1 MVNQK
6 FNSIR
11 NLQEQR
17 FEEMNQRILAIGQRI
32 DKHEVVVEKLLVS
45 SRSNLEKTIQETKQR
60 CMKLKFNSNISVPIR
75 TGEQIKGEGGSNLQL
90 SLIDNC
96 TGAVV
101 DFGREASAKVEIVAL
116 KEGLDDDEGDAWT
129 AEQFQSKIAR
139 DREGKQYV
147 LAGNLQPK
155 LNKGTVSLS
164 DVMFRSSQR
173 HNGGIFKLG
182 AWVVDT
188 FDGSQVIEAKT
199 KSFKVLDYRGKYTQ
213 KHYPPSASDEVWR
226 LENIAK
232 NGATHERLKGANVN
246 YVKDFQTRLSEDPE
260 ELKCLVGL
268 RPTQWEATVR
278 HAQTCK
284 PDNMVGQVPAP
295 APVCGDACNMLVA
308 SAHEDKGIPFDGN
321 IMPALESITLRRK
334 QKLIEPAFEPMIR
347 KIVKE
352 EVDLAMKKYLIS
364 IRRTC
369 GKEICPS
376 ESGSLQLQFL
386 SGISLPVFTGTRI
399 EGRDFNN
406 LQVAL
411 VDPFTGQVVSIGPQS
426 AAKVEIVVLEGDFD
440 GDESDNWTFEE
451 FKNNIVREREGKKPL
466 LTGDAFL
473 TLEQGIGV
481 VSDISITDNSSW
493 TRSRK
498 FRLGARV
505 VDNSDGNRVKEAKTD
520 SFIVRD
526 HRGELYK
533 KHHPPSL
540 ADEVWRLEKIGKD
553 GAFHRCLRKERIK
566 TVKDFL
572 TLYFVDP
579 ARLRNILGTGMSTKM
594 WEVTVDHA
602 RTCVLDKELYF
613 YYPSRSQHKKGVV
626 FSVVGEVMGFVS
638 DCQYN
643 THCQYITHDKLS
655 ETEKAYARDLM
666 ATAYR
671 DWTDV
676 VSIDDEA
683 SLMDGSLFLST
694 IEYSS
699 NPPMLD
705 GSKVLNSHKSGKCDY
720 PEPNTCSDIMP
731 SMDSLRV
738 LSPLDVHDFP
748 IVDSLENIFGH
759 PLNISGQVTN
769 NMICDIDSMT
779 PAFYEDK
786 HGFDNSAES
795 ETTRPSHNRNSPY
808 RFDTDTRNADYTIS
822 DLNRFE
828 SVDIVRVRTVEKDI
842 GQILG
847 FDSDIVRF
855 PMLSCFPF
863 QPQRQDLGERED
875 KGRNISSTSGC
886 LLQ

>member
-295 APVCGDACNMLVA
+295 APGDACNMLVA

-579 ARLRNILGTGMSTKM
+579 ARLRNVRIYWISLPYILLIPQDFEKSVMFHIGLFSNFCPTFPR
-594 WEVTVDHA
+594 A
-602 RTCVLDKELYF
+602 I
-613 YYPSRSQHKKGVV
+613 KK
-626 FSVVGEVMGFVS
+626 
-638 DCQYN
+638 
-643 THCQYITHDKLS
+643 
-655 ETEKAYARDLM
+655 
-666 ATAYR
+666 
-671 DWTDV
+671 
-676 VSIDDEA
+676 SI
-683 SLMDGSLFLST
+683 L
-694 IEYSS
+694 
-699 NPPMLD
+699 
-705 GSKVLNSHKSGKCDY
+705 
-720 PEPNTCSDIMP
+720 
-731 SMDSLRV
+731 
-738 LSPLDVHDFP
+738 
-748 IVDSLENIFGH
+748 
-759 PLNISGQVTN
+759 
-769 NMICDIDSMT
+769 
-779 PAFYEDK
+779 
-786 HGFDNSAES
+786 
-795 ETTRPSHNRNSPY
+795 
-808 RFDTDTRNADYTIS
+808 
-822 DLNRFE
+822 
-828 SVDIVRVRTVEKDI
+828 
-842 GQILG
+842 
-847 FDSDIVRF
+847 
-855 PMLSCFPF
+855 
-863 QPQRQDLGERED
+863 
-875 KGRNISSTSGC
+875 
-886 LLQ
+886 